1 MMKWT
6 AIQWLKTLTILLL
19 VFLNGY
25 LFYKL
30 MPFIG
35 GLLHFVLKVL
45 FPFIIAAMIAYLLH
59 PIVERLSREGMPR
72 VLAIL
77 IIYALFFGIT
87 GVALFKGVPV
97 FLSEL
102 RGFDDE
108 IASYAA
114 MYHNQMD
121 HLYHTTPEVTHDHFN
136 RVIAKAELGLKHF
149 IGKIVA
155 FLTWMF
161 QSFFTLLIIPFLAF
175 YFLKDVNG
183 IKKGCS
189 RLVPRKWRKEA
200 IDLFRDMDQSLG
212 SYIRGQLYVCAILS
226 VIAAGGLWLLKVP
239 YPLIFGTFIGATDII
254 PYFGPLIG
262 AVPVVLLAATI
273 SVRTVIFVLLLVGL
287 VQLLE
292 GNVVE
297 PLIVGKTVD
306 IHPVYIMLSLT
317 IGGELAGVIGMLFA
331 VPIFV
336 VGRVFIHHLRDRYG
350 GVIDKQD

>member
-1 MMKWT
+1 MYWPL
-6 AIQWLKTLTILLL
+6 I
-19 VFLNGY
+19 
-25 LFYKL
+25 
-30 MPFIG
+30 
-35 GLLHFVLKVL
+35 
-45 FPFIIAAMIAYLLH
+45 
-59 PIVERLSREGMPR
+59 
-72 VLAIL
+72 

-183 IKKGCS
+183 IKK
-189 RLVPRKWRKEA
+189 K
-200 IDLFRDMDQSLG
+200 D
-212 SYIRGQLYVCAILS
+212 
-226 VIAAGGLWLLKVP
+226 AAGLSRASGGKKRS
-239 YPLIFGTFIGATDII
+239 IFSGIWIS
-254 PYFGPLIG
+254 LS
-262 AVPVVLLAATI
+262 AAI
-273 SVRTVIFVLLLVGL
+273 SEDNCMYAPFF
-287 VQLLE
+287 
-292 GNVVE
+292 
-297 PLIVGKTVD
+297 P
-306 IHPVYIMLSLT
+306 
-317 IGGELAGVIGMLFA
+317 
-331 VPIFV
+331 
-336 VGRVFIHHLRDRYG
+336 
-350 GVIDKQD
+350 